1 MQKKYPERKS
11 LNLAKTAEEIGVK
24 LNDENAFKNAI
35 KIEKGLLILFF
46 FL

>member
-24 LNDENAFKNAI
+24 WNDENAFKNAI
-35 KIEKGLLILFF
+35 KNRRVS
-46 FL
+46 